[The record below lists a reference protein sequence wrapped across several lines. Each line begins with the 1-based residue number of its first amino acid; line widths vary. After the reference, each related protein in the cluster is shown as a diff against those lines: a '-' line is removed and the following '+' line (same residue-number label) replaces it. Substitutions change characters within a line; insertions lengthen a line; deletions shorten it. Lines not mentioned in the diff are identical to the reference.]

1 MFNCEVGRL
10 SDRLYRDLAVPFKIR
25 LEITFLQIRV
35 ISFTKKNE
43 SIAII
48 AESDSL
54 RFEICS
60 NFGGRIGNLLRFE
73 ICSS

>member
-35 ISFTKKNE
+35 GQVG
-43 SIAII
+43 AY
-48 AESDSL
+48 D
-54 RFEICS
+54 R
-60 NFGGRIGNLLRFE
+60 GRGCPR
-73 ICSS
+73 

>member
-35 ISFTKKNE
+35 EMFVFHS
-43 SIAII
+43 
-48 AESDSL
+48 
-54 RFEICS
+54 
-60 NFGGRIGNLLRFE
+60 GNLFLGSRYKP
-73 ICSS
+73 